1 MATIE
6 TPPRYE
12 NEELASLQQR
22 MGRVNHQP
30 VSVRSFT
37 NKRFTVNF
45 RAPIDHVRRLLPSSI
60 EPDEIP
66 GTGLGMFGMCAC
78 DFWVT
83 RFGWVP
89 VPKIQNNDM
98 LLRVSARITKNGVNK
113 RAFYTISS
121 NSSSPLLGYLGTR
134 YSHFRKRVSTF
145 SRIDDGKIY
154 HLKCTDDDPVA
165 GGNLTAQMN
174 SVCKERPESTIF
186 TDIKAATDFIF
197 NLDGS
202 CGYNFERKMLSFQ
215 KIDYPEWDMYFCHDA
230 KYEFPLLDH
239 LIGEFNIDAEL
250 DCILFMQ
257 NTPQTWCSSWLY
269 TENAG

>member
-6 TPPRYE
+6 VASNATAD
-12 NEELASLQQR
+12 LASLQNR

-30 VSVRSFT
+30 VSVRSYT

-45 RAPIDHVRRLLPSSI
+45 RAPLDQVRRLLPPGI

-98 LLRVSARITKNGVNK
+98 LLRVSACVTKHGTK
-113 RAFYTISS
+113 QRAFYTISS
-121 NSSSPLLGYLGTR
+121 NSSSPLLGFLGQR
-134 YSHFRKRVSTF
+134 FSHFRKRVSTF
-145 SRIDDGKIY
+145 SRIDDGQTY
-154 HLKCTDDDPVA
+154 QLQCTDDDPLA
-165 GGNLTAQMN
+165 RGSLTAQMA
-174 SVCKERPESTIF
+174 SVSKVRPESSIF
-186 TDIKAATDFIF
+186 FDIDAATDFVF

-202 CGYNFERKMLSFQ
+202 CGYSFDRKMLSFQ
-215 KIDYPEWDMYFCHDA
+215 KIDYPEWDMYFCHTAEYD
-230 KYEFPLLDH
+230 FPMLNHVTEL
-239 LIGEFNIDAEL
+239 FKIDAEL
-250 DCILFMQ
+250 DSVLFMQ

-269 TENAG
+269 SQNAG

>member
-6 TPPRYE
+6 TPSQFAYG
-12 NEELASLQQR
+12 NLAALQQK

-30 VSVRSFT
+30 ISVRSFT
-37 NKRFTVNF
+37 NKRFTVNY
-45 RAPIDHVRRLLPSSI
+45 RAPLDHIRRLLPPGI

-89 VPKIQNNDM
+89 VPRIQNNDM
-98 LLRVSARITKNGVNK
+98 LLRISARISKNGVK
-113 RAFYTISS
+113 HRAFYTISS
-121 NSSSPLLGYLGTR
+121 NSSSPLLGFLGSR
-134 YSHFRKRVSTF
+134 FSHFRKRISTF
-145 SRIDDGKIY
+145 SRVDNDDVY
-154 HLKCTDDDPVA
+154 QLKCTDKEPLA
-165 GGNLTAQMN
+165 RGALTAKMDSISKN
-174 SVCKERPESTIF
+174 KPDSTVF
-186 TDIKAATDFIF
+186 ADIEAATDFVF

-202 CGYNFERKMLSFQ
+202 CGFNFRRNMLSFQ

-230 KYEFPLLDH
+230 EYDFPMLRHVMDEFK
-239 LIGEFNIDAEL
+239 IEAEL
-250 DCILFMQ
+250 DCVLFMQ

-269 TENAG
+269 SENTG

>member
-1 MATIE
+1 MVTVE
-6 TPPRYE
+6 THPPFQT
-12 NEELASLQQR
+12 NLQTLQQR
-22 MGRVNHQP
+22 MGHVNHQP
-30 VSVRSFT
+30 ISVRSFT

-45 RAPIDHVRRLLPSSI
+45 RAPIDQVRRLLPSGI

-83 RFGWVP
+83 RFGWLP

-98 LLRVSARITKNGVNK
+98 LLRVSARIPKNGEEH

-121 NSSSPLLGYLGTR
+121 NSSSPLLGFLGKR
-134 YSHFRKRVSTF
+134 FSHFRKRISKFTRV
-145 SRIDDGKIY
+145 DDRKSYQLQCI
-154 HLKCTDDDPVA
+154 DDDPLA
-165 GGNLTAQMN
+165 RGELSAKMD
-174 SVCKERPESTIF
+174 SVSKEKPATTIF
-186 TDIKAATDFIF
+186 SDIEAATDFVF

-202 CGYNFERKMLSFQ
+202 CGFSFSRNKLSFQ
-215 KIDYPEWDMYFCHDA
+215 KIDYPEWDMYFCHEATYD
-230 KYEFPLLDH
+230 FPLLRH
-239 LIGEFNIDAEL
+239 LIESFEIDAEL

-269 TENAG
+269 SANTG